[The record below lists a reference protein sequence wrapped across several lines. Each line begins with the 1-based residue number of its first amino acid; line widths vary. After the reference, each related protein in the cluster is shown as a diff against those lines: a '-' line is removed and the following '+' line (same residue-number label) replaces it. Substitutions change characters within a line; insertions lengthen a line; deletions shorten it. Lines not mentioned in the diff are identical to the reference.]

1 MFAGSK
7 SITLSSI
14 PGRRERF
21 SSTRLAKCPF
31 LMKSPTPLLTPKQ
44 LSRLRTRR
52 EVSVFLRNHSRVSGM
67 SHLTSLKR
75 RVLRF
80 GSRGPVGCGN
90 VKLAV
95 PAWKRRNSRLGGNA
109 SSVLWKMAPLRS
121 RLRRLGILLDSKLR
135 RWDRGASPYQ
145 SSRSSS
151 RLGIVCDCQTCSY
164 LSVIHGYK
172 N

>member
-1 MFAGSK
+1 MFAGTK
-7 SITLSSI
+7 SITLSST

-21 SSTRLAKCPF
+21 SSFRLANCPF
-31 LMKSPTPLLTPKQ
+31 LMKSPTPVLTPKQ
-44 LSRLRTRR
+44 LSRPRVRR
-52 EVSVFLRNHSRVSGM
+52 EVSVFLRNHSKVSGM
-67 SHLTSLKR
+67 SQLTSLKR

-80 GSRGPVGCGN
+80 GSRGPVGFGN

-95 PAWKRRNSRLGGNA
+95 PAWKRRNLRLGGNA
-109 SSVLWKMAPLRS
+109 SSVFWNMAPLRS
-121 RLRRLGILLDSKLR
+121 RLRRLGTLLDPKLR

-151 RLGIVCDCQTCSY
+151 RLGIECGCQTCSY
-164 LSVIHGYK
+164 SSVIRGYE